1 MIEIRFAQES
11 DRALWMSIDGHLP
24 EGEFANKVRSRQA
37 YLLLEDGAPA
47 ALMRYN
53 LFWDSV
59 PFCTLLYVLEGYRG
73 RGFGR
78 MLMERWAADMKAL
91 GHGMLM
97 TSTQTDET
105 AKHFYRKLG
114 YRDAGGLV
122 IVFPRY
128 AQPME
133 LFLIRQ
139 I

>member
-11 DRALWMSIDGHLP
+11 DHALWMSIDGHLP
-24 EGEFANKVRSRQA
+24 EGEFANKARSRQA

-105 AKHFYRKLG
+105 AQHFYRKLS
-114 YRDAGGLV
+114 YRDAGGLIIDV
-122 IVFPRY
+122 PRY